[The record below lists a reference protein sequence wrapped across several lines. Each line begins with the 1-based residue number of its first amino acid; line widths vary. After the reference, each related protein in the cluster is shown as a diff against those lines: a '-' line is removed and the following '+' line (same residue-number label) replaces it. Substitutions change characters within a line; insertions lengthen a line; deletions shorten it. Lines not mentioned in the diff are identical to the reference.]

1 MTLIQKN
8 RLILLLSLTAISL
21 LALIIKYQPEQ
32 QKLYSTKEIE
42 QIINNTYLDEN
53 GFSINGIE
61 REFIEKSGGN
71 PTYGEILPSSLAQLI
86 QKLNLTKND
95 TLFDLGS
102 GVGKVCIQVA
112 LTSLANAVGI
122 ELSSTRH
129 KLAQK
134 MKEKLIETGILT
146 DTNKLQFMEGNIAE
160 IDLSK
165 GTVFFM
171 CSTCFSD
178 ELMKELA
185 HKFEKISHPIK
196 IATLR
201 SLPLEES
208 SDIKLKD
215 TLMLPM
221 SWSDG
226 SSVYIYHKN

>member
-1 MTLIQKN
+1 MRLVQKN

-21 LALIIKYQPEQ
+21 LVLIIKYQPAQ
-32 QKLYSTKEIE
+32 QKLYSTQEIE

-53 GFSINGIE
+53 GFSINGNE

-86 QKLNLTKND
+86 QKLELTKND
-95 TLFDLGS
+95 VLFDLGS

-112 LTSLANAVGI
+112 LTTPAKAVGI

-134 MKEKLIETGILT
+134 IKQKLIDEGVLT
-146 DTNKLQFMEGNIAE
+146 NKHKLQFIEDNIAQA
-160 IDLSK
+160 DLNK
-165 GTVFFM
+165 GRIFFM

-178 ELMKELA
+178 ELMKTLTQ
-185 HKFEKISHPIK
+185 HFEKISHPIK
-196 IATLR
+196 IVTLR

-208 SDIKLKD
+208 SNIELKD
-215 TLMLPM
+215 TLSLLM